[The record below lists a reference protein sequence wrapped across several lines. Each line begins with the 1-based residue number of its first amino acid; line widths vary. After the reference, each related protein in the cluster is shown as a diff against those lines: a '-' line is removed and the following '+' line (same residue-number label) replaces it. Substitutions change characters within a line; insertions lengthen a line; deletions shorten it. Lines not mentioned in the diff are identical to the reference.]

1 MKKAETTR
9 LSILEKGFGII
20 YRNGYQA
27 TSVDEII
34 ATTQVTKGAFYY
46 HFKSKEEMGLAMI
59 RELMYPGMYNA
70 MVKPLLESDKPVL
83 EIYSMMKNILL
94 ENEFF
99 DVKYGCPAINLTEEM
114 APLSHSFHKALAQ
127 LTTAWKT
134 GIEKSISKGK
144 EAGNIRQDVD
154 PEQVSCFILAGYG
167 GIRIMGKI
175 AGRPCYTMYLKELK
189 NYLES
194 LK

>member
-1 MKKAETTR
+1 
-9 LSILEKGFGII
+9 
-20 YRNGYQA
+20 
-27 TSVDEII
+27 
-34 ATTQVTKGAFYY
+34 
-46 HFKSKEEMGLAMI
+46 MGLAMI

-134 GIEKSISKGK
+134 AIEKSISKGK